1 MTSTSE
7 SPNCELLLTV
17 PNEIEVF
24 EMAEFCLEC
33 WNKMNHT
40 RLTKKDVFLS
50 KDLDPLRGLR

>member
-1 MTSTSE
+1 
-7 SPNCELLLTV
+7 
-17 PNEIEVF
+17 
-24 EMAEFCLEC
+24 MAEFCLEC